1 MVPPFRLACRN
12 MEIKQG
18 RGRVIPLIAT
28 EMDLSQ
34 ADPERSNIAKRREFI
49 GKKHS
54 GGGCKDLRV
63 SILHHDSDFESLLR
77 SICAV

>member
-1 MVPPFRLACRN
+1 MWTSGSFVSPEIMVPPFRLACRN

-18 RGRVIPLIAT
+18 RERVILLIAT

-49 GKKHS
+49 GKKNTLVEVA
-54 GGGCKDLRV
+54 K
-63 SILHHDSDFESLLR
+63 I
-77 SICAV
+77 